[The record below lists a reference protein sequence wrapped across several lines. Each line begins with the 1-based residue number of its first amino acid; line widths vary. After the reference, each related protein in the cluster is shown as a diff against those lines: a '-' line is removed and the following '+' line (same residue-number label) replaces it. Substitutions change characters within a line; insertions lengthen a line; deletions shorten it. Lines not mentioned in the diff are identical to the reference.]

1 MKILITGGTVFVSR
15 FAAEYFVARGHDRAA
30 AKQSNNA
37 CISRFLRIPTS
48 LTTHAQNLMPE
59 RIGLQD
65 GIKRAYAHYSH
76 DKSCVKRKGYIK
88 FISENPDCFE

>member
-1 MKILITGGTVFVSR
+1 MKILITGGTTFVSR
-15 FAAEYFVARGHDRAA
+15 FAAKYFVARGHDRAA

-37 CISRFLRIPTS
+37 CISRFAYSYKLDDARAKI
-48 LTTHAQNLMPE
+48 LMPE